1 MACGRSPHGHCPC
14 PVPAA
19 EQTDRELL
27 ERFARRQDE
36 TAFAILVERHGP
48 MVLAVCRRILDNEQD
63 AEDAFQATFFILV
76 RRADSIADPELLGN
90 WLYGVAYRTA
100 RKARAQAA
108 RRRQQERRAVPVATA
123 AEPLADLAWREL
135 RSTLDEELNRLP
147 EKYRLPLVLCYL
159 QGLTN
164 EEAARRLGWP
174 PGSMSY
180 RLARG
185 RELLRDRML
194 GRRRDAPAGF
204 FAMALAV
211 GSGAASLPR
220 HLVEATVR
228 AAAGLSGGG
237 AAAASA
243 LSSARALADATLR
256 GMTAARPKLRN
267 TLALLLGAVAL
278 AAGIT
283 VVLEFTDAPGIIG
296 RALSEW
302 LAGPCDGGC
311 HNP

>member
-1 MACGRSPHGHCPC
+1 
-14 PVPAA
+14 
-19 EQTDRELL
+19 
-27 ERFARRQDE
+27 
-36 TAFAILVERHGP
+36 
-48 MVLAVCRRILDNEQD
+48 
-63 AEDAFQATFFILV
+63 
-76 RRADSIADPELLGN
+76 
-90 WLYGVAYRTA
+90 
-100 RKARAQAA
+100 
-108 RRRQQERRAVPVATA
+108 VATA

-211 GSGAASLPR
+211 GAGAASLPR

-237 AAAASA
+237 AAAAGA
-243 LSSARALADATLR
+243 LSGGARALADATLR

-278 AAGIT
+278 AVGVT
-283 VVLEFTDAPGIIG
+283 VVLEVTDAPGIIG

-302 LAGPCDGGC
+302 LAGPGGGC